1 MDFLP
6 TLWFVLI
13 AVLWIGYLFLEGFDL
28 GVGMHLLFSA
38 RSENDRRV
46 MLNSIGPVWD
56 GNEVWLITAGGATF
70 AAFPDW
76 YASLFSALYLPLT
89 FVLLGL
95 IFRAVG
101 IEFRGKGI
109 AARWARFWDFAIGLG
124 SLVAAFGVGAMLA
137 LTTTGLPLD
146 VHGDRVGGPF
156 AWLTPYAV
164 IGGLAVVALS
174 LAHGAVFLSLKTEGD
189 VRTRAG
195 RFATVA
201 IPIAAVPILI
211 WVLTLQ
217 FRSGTVASWALAV
230 VAVAGVLFAWISARA
245 RREGRSFVGMA
256 VAIATGVGAI
266 FVASYPVVLPSTIN
280 HAFDLTISNA
290 SSAPYTL
297 GVMSIVASFGIP
309 LVLVY
314 QGWTYWVFRKRVS
327 GTSIPASHPVMAA
340 VRKP

>member
-1 MDFLP
+1 MLP
-6 TLWFVLI
+6 TVWFVLV

-28 GVGMHLLFSA
+28 GVGMHLLFTA
-38 RSENDRRV
+38 RSENERRV

-56 GNEVWLITAGGATF
+56 GNEVWLVTAAGATF

-89 FVLLGL
+89 CVLLGL

-109 AARWARFWDFAIGLG
+109 AERWARFWDAAIGIG

-146 VHGDRVGGPF
+146 ANGDRVGGPF
-156 AWLTPYAV
+156 AWLTAYAV
-164 IGGLAVVALS
+164 IGGLAVVAFS

-189 VRTRAG
+189 VRVRSG
-195 RFATVA
+195 RFATRM
-201 IPIAAVPILI
+201 IPLAAVPLLV

-217 FRSGTVASWALAV
+217 VRSGSIFSWTLAALAV
-230 VAVAGVLFAWISARA
+230 VGILVAWMSARA
-245 RREGRSFVGMA
+245 AREGRAFLGMA
-256 VAIATGVGAI
+256 VTIAAGAAAI
-266 FVASYPVVLPSTIN
+266 FAASYPVVLPSTID
-280 HAFDLTISNA
+280 HAYDLTVANA

-297 GVMSIVASFGIP
+297 GVMSVVACFGIP

-327 GTSIPASHPVMAA
+327 GTSIPDAHPVLPA
-340 VRKP
+340 VRHS